1 VCADAVQTEA
11 EGHVFY
17 QTVISLEGDPE
28 ETLNCLAT
36 WPNDQD
42 QSETFLVAT
51 LDFRYA
57 CPGFGGF
64 LFSCLSS
71 LPNFAVLFYF

>member
-1 VCADAVQTEA
+1 VQTEA

-36 WPNDQD
+36 WPNEQD
-42 QSETFLVAT
+42 PSETFLIAT
-51 LDFRYA
+51 LDYR
-57 CPGFGGF
+57 
-64 LFSCLSS
+64 
-71 LPNFAVLFYF
+71 

>member
-1 VCADAVQTEA
+1 VQTEA

-36 WPNDQD
+36 WTSHLD
-42 QSETFLVAT
+42 STETFLIAT
-51 LDFRYA
+51 LDFR
-57 CPGFGGF
+57 
-64 LFSCLSS
+64 
-71 LPNFAVLFYF
+71 

>member
-1 VCADAVQTEA
+1 MTYCVCRFGVCPDAVQTEA

-28 ETLNCLAT
+28 ETLNFLAT
-36 WPNDQD
+36 WPNEQD

-51 LDFRYA
+51 LDYRYRQ
-57 CPGFGGF
+57 PTNQRY
-64 LFSCLSS
+64 S
-71 LPNFAVLFYF
+71 

>member
-1 VCADAVQTEA
+1 MCPDAVQTEA

-36 WPNDQD
+36 WPNEQD
-42 QSETFLVAT
+42 PSETFLIAT
-51 LDFRYA
+51 LDYR
-57 CPGFGGF
+57 
-64 LFSCLSS
+64 
-71 LPNFAVLFYF
+71 